1 MTAPR
6 WHVVAQLGPSDGLT
20 GENDSR
26 RVVSR
31 HRSEEAAERA
41 ADRQRRGFGEG
52 WRVWAE
58 RAEVAS

>member
-6 WHVVAQLGPSDGLT
+6 WQVVAQLGPSDGLT

-26 RVVSR
+26 FVVSR
-31 HRSEEAAERA
+31 HRSERAAELA
-41 ADRQRRGFGEG
+41 ARRWGGGEG
-52 WRVWAE
+52 WRVWVE

>member
-31 HRSEEAAERA
+31 HRTERA
-41 ADRQRRGFGEG
+41 AELAARRWGGSEG

-58 RAEVAS
+58 VAS

>member
-31 HRSEEAAERA
+31 HRTERA
-41 ADRQRRGFGEG
+41 AELAARRWGGGEG
-52 WRVWAE
+52 WRVWV
-58 RAEVAS
+58 EVPS